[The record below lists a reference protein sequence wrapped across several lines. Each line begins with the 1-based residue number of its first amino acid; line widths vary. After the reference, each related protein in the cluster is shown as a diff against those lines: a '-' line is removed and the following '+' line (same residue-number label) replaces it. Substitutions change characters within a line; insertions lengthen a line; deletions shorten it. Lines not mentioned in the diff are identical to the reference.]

1 MITLLWWVMLALG
14 GGFTI
19 FGTWL
24 TLRPVKP
31 PARRLLVRGALYC
44 QRCGA
49 VMTADSRFCGA
60 CGRRLGNTPA
70 RPRPVQQQK
79 GKTVYVGK

>member
-1 MITLLWWVMLALG
+1 MITLLWLVLLVLG

-19 FGTWL
+19 FGAWL
-24 TLRPVKP
+24 TLRPAKP

-60 CGRRLGNTPA
+60 CGRRLGNTP
-70 RPRPVQQQK
+70 PRPVQRQK
-79 GKTVYVGK
+79 GKNVYAAK